1 MQRAVYP
8 GTFDPMTMGHVD
20 LVKRASKL
28 FDSVIIAIASSD
40 SKKPMFSL
48 EERIEIGN
56 KIFADDPKV
65 EVVGFSGLLV
75 NFAKDNDANILIRG
89 LRVVADFEYE
99 FQLANMNRAMS
110 PDIESVFLTPKEEY
124 SYISSSL
131 VKEIATMGGD
141 VTRFV
146 DPVTLEALNQKI
158 KNYADNLSRRLYFC
172 CSF

>member
-75 NFAKDNDANILIRG
+75 NFAKENDANILIRG

-146 DPVTLEALNQKI
+146 DPMTLEALNQKI
-158 KNYADNLSRRLYFC
+158 KN
-172 CSF
+172 

>member
-1 MQRAVYP
+1 MQKAVYP

-146 DPVTLEALNQKI
+146 DPVTLDALNQKI
-158 KNYADNLSRRLYFC
+158 KN
-172 CSF
+172 

>member
-56 KIFADDPKV
+56 KIFADDPKI

-146 DPVTLEALNQKI
+146 DSVTLEALNQKI
-158 KNYADNLSRRLYFC
+158 KN
-172 CSF
+172 

>member
-65 EVVGFSGLLV
+65 EVIGFSGLLV

-158 KNYADNLSRRLYFC
+158 KN
-172 CSF
+172 

>member
-65 EVVGFSGLLV
+65 EVIGFSGLLV
-75 NFAKDNDANILIRG
+75 NFAKENDANILIRG

-99 FQLANMNRAMS
+99 FQLAGMNKKLNNLV
-110 PDIESVFLTPKEEY
+110 ETVFLMSDPENQI
-124 SYISSSL
+124 ISSKF
-131 VKEIATMGGD
+131 VKEIIELKGD
-141 VTRFV
+141 IRKFTTKTV
-146 DPVTLEALNQKI
+146 I
-158 KNYADNLSRRLYFC
+158 KSLKNKFYE
-172 CSF
+172 

>member
-28 FDSVIIAIASSD
+28 FDSVIIAIASSN

-75 NFAKDNDANILIRG
+75 NFAKENDANILIRG

-146 DPVTLEALNQKI
+146 DPVTLEALSQKI
-158 KNYADNLSRRLYFC
+158 KN
-172 CSF
+172 

>member
-48 EERIEIGN
+48 QERIDIGN
-56 KIFADDPKV
+56 KIFAEDPKV

-75 NFAKDNDANILIRG
+75 NFAKENGADILIRG

-110 PDIESVFLTPKEEY
+110 PEIESVFLTPKEEY

-141 VTRFV
+141 VKRFV
-146 DPVTLEALNQKI
+146 DPVTLDALNRKI
-158 KNYADNLSRRLYFC
+158 NN
-172 CSF
+172 

>member
-75 NFAKDNDANILIRG
+75 NFAKENDANILIRG

-141 VTRFV
+141 VKRFV

-158 KNYADNLSRRLYFC
+158 KN
-172 CSF
+172 

>member
-56 KIFADDPKV
+56 KIFAEDPKV

-146 DPVTLEALNQKI
+146 DPVTLDALNQKI
-158 KNYADNLSRRLYFC
+158 KN
-172 CSF
+172 

>member
-28 FDSVIIAIASSD
+28 FDTVIIAIASSD

-48 EERIEIGN
+48 KERIEIGN
-56 KIFADDPKV
+56 KIFAEDPKV

-99 FQLANMNRAMS
+99 FQLANMNRSMS

-146 DPVTLEALNQKI
+146 DAVTLEALNQKI
-158 KNYADNLSRRLYFC
+158 KN
-172 CSF
+172 

>member
-40 SKKPMFSL
+40 SKKPMFTL

-56 KIFADDPKV
+56 KIFADDPKI
-65 EVVGFSGLLV
+65 EVIGFSGLLV

-131 VKEIATMGGD
+131 VKEIATMGGEVD
-141 VTRFV
+141 RFV
-146 DPVTLEALNQKI
+146 DPVTLEALKQKI
-158 KNYADNLSRRLYFC
+158 DG
-172 CSF
+172 

>member
-56 KIFADDPKV
+56 QIFADDPKV

-75 NFAKDNDANILIRG
+75 NFAKENDANILIRG
-89 LRVVADFEYE
+89 LRVVADFEYD

-110 PDIESVFLTPKEEY
+110 PDVESVFLTPKEEY

-158 KNYADNLSRRLYFC
+158 KN
-172 CSF
+172 

>member
-56 KIFADDPKV
+56 QIFADDPKV

-75 NFAKDNDANILIRG
+75 NFAKENDANILIRG

-158 KNYADNLSRRLYFC
+158 KN
-172 CSF
+172 

>member
-28 FDSVIIAIASSD
+28 FDSVIIAIASSE
-40 SKKPMFSL
+40 SKKPMFTL

-56 KIFADDPKV
+56 KIFTDDPKV

-75 NFAKDNDANILIRG
+75 NFAKENGANILIRG

-141 VTRFV
+141 VDRFV

-158 KNYADNLSRRLYFC
+158 ND
-172 CSF
+172 

>member
-28 FDSVIIAIASSD
+28 FDSVIIAIASSN

-75 NFAKDNDANILIRG
+75 NFAKENDANILIRG

-158 KNYADNLSRRLYFC
+158 KN
-172 CSF
+172 

>member
-75 NFAKDNDANILIRG
+75 NFAKENDANILIRG

-99 FQLANMNRAMS
+99 FLLANMNRAMS

-158 KNYADNLSRRLYFC
+158 KN
-172 CSF
+172 

>member
-40 SKKPMFSL
+40 SKKPMFTL

-65 EVVGFSGLLV
+65 EVIGFSGLLV

-110 PDIESVFLTPKEEY
+110 PDIESVFLTPRK
-124 SYISSSL
+124 S
-131 VKEIATMGGD
+131 
-141 VTRFV
+141 
-146 DPVTLEALNQKI
+146 TLIFHQV
-158 KNYADNLSRRLYFC
+158 
-172 CSF
+172 

>member
-40 SKKPMFSL
+40 SKKPMFTL

-56 KIFADDPKV
+56 KIFADDPKI
-65 EVVGFSGLLV
+65 EVIGFSGLLV
-75 NFAKDNDANILIRG
+75 NFAKDNNANILIRG

-141 VTRFV
+141 VDRFV
-146 DPVTLEALNQKI
+146 DPVTLEALKQKI
-158 KNYADNLSRRLYFC
+158 DG
-172 CSF
+172 